1 MPISVSN
8 GLGKLVSANLTPN
21 QRNIEESIQKLTTG
35 VRIHKG
41 ADDAASMH
49 LASKFDSHVKGL
61 TVTISNQK
69 DALTALYTAEGGIKK
84 IGDLLQNMRELAV
97 QSQTDTLDNLQ
108 RELLVAKSDAIK
120 LEISRIAQ
128 NTKFGNTKLLD
139 GSYQNKSIQVGK
151 NSFDTI
157 DISIGGVAG
166 IDMIFVRYDLT
177 QRVFST
183 PYIIGQTETSLQ
195 TSNKNKIQA
204 NSIFIDGF
212 QNNATIAIDSGM
224 QASQFAN
231 RVHNAGL
238 GIEASAVTKAQLFGM
253 AQASNISF
261 KLGANSANNSDASG
275 VTISATIIDP
285 NDLYPLVEAINL
297 KTLQT
302 GVSAEISII
311 AGSADSSAIT
321 LTDSTG
327 NDIFISHMDFT
338 PDGPSHSN
346 NAASNQNEI
355 FARSLDKDG
364 VRADIANAN
373 L

>member
-166 IDMIFVRYDLT
+166 VDMVL
-177 QRVFST
+177 
-183 PYIIGQTETSLQ
+183 SL
-195 TSNKNKIQA
+195 IH
-204 NSIFIDGF
+204 I
-212 QNNATIAIDSGM
+212 
-224 QASQFAN
+224 
-231 RVHNAGL
+231 
-238 GIEASAVTKAQLFGM
+238 
-253 AQASNISF
+253 
-261 KLGANSANNSDASG
+261 
-275 VTISATIIDP
+275 
-285 NDLYPLVEAINL
+285 
-297 KTLQT
+297 
-302 GVSAEISII
+302 
-311 AGSADSSAIT
+311 
-321 LTDSTG
+321 
-327 NDIFISHMDFT
+327 
-338 PDGPSHSN
+338 
-346 NAASNQNEI
+346 
-355 FARSLDKDG
+355 
-364 VRADIANAN
+364 
-373 L
+373 

>member
-69 DALTALYTAEGGIKK
+69 DALSALYTAEGGIKK

-151 NSFDTI
+151 NSFDTL
-157 DISIGGVAG
+157 DISIGSVAG
-166 IDMIFVRYDLT
+166 IDMVFVRDDLT
-177 QRVFST
+177 QRVYTT

-195 TSNKNKIQA
+195 TSNKNKIEA
-204 NSIFIDGF
+204 NTIFIDGY
-212 QNNATIAIDSGM
+212 QD
-224 QASQFAN
+224 
-231 RVHNAGL
+231 
-238 GIEASAVTKAQLFGM
+238 
-253 AQASNISF
+253 
-261 KLGANSANNSDASG
+261 
-275 VTISATIIDP
+275 
-285 NDLYPLVEAINL
+285 
-297 KTLQT
+297 
-302 GVSAEISII
+302 
-311 AGSADSSAIT
+311 
-321 LTDSTG
+321 
-327 NDIFISHMDFT
+327 
-338 PDGPSHSN
+338 
-346 NAASNQNEI
+346 
-355 FARSLDKDG
+355 
-364 VRADIANAN
+364 NAN
-373 L
+373 IVRYLLCL